1 MKNFKTLMGVIV
13 LFALLFTSCSKEEN
27 TPMND
32 SEKATLSFGA
42 IVNDL
47 ASNSTNKQSTDAGDI
62 PECSDAQPAYVTVVL
77 SQNGNPMVGTM
88 DEPFRVNLVPGQ
100 VFTEE
105 APELELTPGTYSL
118 DHFMVYDA
126 SGNLIWV
133 APTGGP
139 MADFVDS
146 PLPMNINLG
155 AGVKKYVDVSVL
167 CYDNRDVNEYGYQF
181 FEIDTN
187 EAIEFCLFGNF
198 CDATGRHFAAQ
209 YSVNV
214 WMYADGQRGEQI
226 HADLQNV
233 VEENADG
240 DMAASPLCLALPDTE
255 GMDEYYFE
263 ITLMDGADYDA
274 TERVVRA
281 GVLSDEEVRTF
292 FEGDDNVESYHF
304 RTGCEGQDNLP
315 VFQDP
320 EDDAM
325 FYKARLTELNESGVF
340 GLAYL
345 RLEGQVLEATV
356 WAAGLTPNM
365 VHPQHIHGFEDDTV
379 NSTCPP
385 ESASGSDDY
394 ITLGEGAPF
403 YGPVLLPLYEPIDEF
418 PVANSLGVI
427 TYQRTFQLG
436 EVEFEAEGMNPT
448 AEELLPLVNRA
459 IVLHGMFVED
469 GALTETDDADNDPDY
484 IATLPVACGQ
494 IWELNL

>member
-1 MKNFKTLMGVIV
+1 MGIFV
-13 LFALLFTSCSKEEN
+13 LFAFLFTSCSKDEN
-27 TPMND
+27 SPIDD

-42 IVNDL
+42 ILSDL
-47 ASNSTNKQSTDAGDI
+47 ASKNSDKQSNKQVDVSDL

-77 SQNGNPMVGTM
+77 SQNGNEVVGTM
-88 DEPFRVNLVPGQ
+88 EEPFRVDLVSGQ

-105 APELELTPGTYSL
+105 APELELVPGEYSL

-126 SGNLIWV
+126 AGNLIWV
-133 APTGGP
+133 APAGGP
-139 MADFVDS
+139 MAEFVDS
-146 PLPMNINLG
+146 PLPMDINLG
-155 AGVKKYVDVSVL
+155 AGVKKYVDVPVL
-167 CYDNRDVNEYGYQF
+167 CYDNRDVNEYGYLF
-181 FEIDTN
+181 FDLVPN
-187 EAIEFCLFGNF
+187 EAIEFCIFGNY
-198 CDATGRHFAAQ
+198 CDESGRHYAAQ
-209 YSVNV
+209 YSVDV
-214 WMYADGQRGEQI
+214 WAYANGQRGEI
-226 HADLQNV
+226 IYEDLENV

-240 DMAASPLCLALPDTE
+240 DMAASPLCLALPDKE

-263 ITLMDGADYDA
+263 ITLMDGEDYNA

-292 FEGDDNVESYHF
+292 FEGDENVESYHF

-345 RLEGQVLEATV
+345 RLEGQVLETTV

-365 VHPQHIHGFEDDTV
+365 VHPQHIHGFEDDSV
-379 NSTCPP
+379 NATCPP

-403 YGPVLLPLYEPIDEF
+403 YGPVLLPLYEPVDEF
-418 PVANSLGVI
+418 PVANSAGII

-436 EVEFEAEGMNPT
+436 EVEFEAEGINPT

-469 GALTETDDADNDPDY
+469 DVLTEMDDENNDPDY

-494 IWELNL
+494 IWDLD